1 MNEVRNGEQKE
12 QKYLFFEICYA
23 CQKLHK
29 FHSLLIKD
37 TPLLTWSYIDEL
49 RNGRKLK
56 CENKPF
62 IIFILILLRPYIMGS
77 ELELRLCQNLRNL
90 AKFYLQEKSS
100 DLPSYW

>member
-12 QKYLFFEICYA
+12 QKYLFFEICCA

-29 FHSLLIKD
+29 FRSLLIKD
-37 TPLLTWSYIDEL
+37 TPLLTWSYIGVL

-62 IIFILILLRPYIMGS
+62 IIFILILGPYIMGS
-77 ELELRLCQNLRNL
+77 ELELRLCQNLTNL
-90 AKFYLQEKSS
+90 AKFQLQEKSS